1 MLFLAVVKDFN
12 GTLSF
17 DLQVDNKWQST
28 INLYK
33 QLFSFDETVDAMDV
47 GAAALASD
55 IGWILVMMTSSS
67 SVRLYGWCGVALLA
81 HP

>member
-1 MLFLAVVKDFN
+1 MANCPLIHKLITSDKAH
-12 GTLSF
+12 
-17 DLQVDNKWQST
+17 

-33 QLFSFDETVDAMDV
+33 QLFPFDETVDAIDV

-67 SVRLYGWCGVALLA
+67 SVRLYDSGGVVASCSSLI
-81 HP
+81 

>member
-1 MLFLAVVKDFN
+1 MANCPFIYKLITSDKAH
-12 GTLSF
+12 
-17 DLQVDNKWQST
+17 

-33 QLFSFDETVDAMDV
+33 QLFSFDETVDAIDV

-67 SVRLYGWCGVALLA
+67 SVRLYDSGGVVTSCSSLI
-81 HP
+81 